1 MRKKEVL
8 KRIGIKT
15 HQGHQ
20 RAEKQKALSDIF
32 DQFGQMSEGSKYF
45 YAPDTSAGMIK
56 LFFPLAQCAFGIT
69 CLLFF

>member
-20 RAEKQKALSDIF
+20 RAEKQKAVSDIL
-32 DQFGQMSEGSKYF
+32 DQFGQMNGGSKYF
-45 YAPDTSAGMIK
+45 YVPA
-56 LFFPLAQCAFGIT
+56 
-69 CLLFF
+69 